1 MVEVVPPL
9 AEPLAAYTCREVSF
23 TQFHDTISRRAQIIS
38 DQSTEEGIELLLE
51 IYACIYEVQDGV
63 MPEATFRQAIQKFLA
78 KQNAPQRRTAIVLS
92 RSSEVSGST
101 YKNRHRRIR
110 SSQRSKTT
118 SYSVRRNRSYLS
130 RHRSVL
136 TGYRR

>member
-9 AEPLAAYTCREVSF
+9 AEPLAAYARREVGF
-23 TQFHDTISRRAQIIS
+23 AQFHDTISRRAQVIS
-38 DQSTEEGIELLLE
+38 DQSTEEGIELLME

-78 KQNAPQRRTAIVLS
+78 KQNAPQRRAATVLS
-92 RSSEVSGST
+92 CISKASGSA
-101 YKNRHRRIR
+101 YKNRRRRIR

-118 SYSVRRNRSYLS
+118 PYSVRRNRPYLS
-130 RHRSVL
+130 RHRRVL
-136 TGYRR
+136 TAYRR